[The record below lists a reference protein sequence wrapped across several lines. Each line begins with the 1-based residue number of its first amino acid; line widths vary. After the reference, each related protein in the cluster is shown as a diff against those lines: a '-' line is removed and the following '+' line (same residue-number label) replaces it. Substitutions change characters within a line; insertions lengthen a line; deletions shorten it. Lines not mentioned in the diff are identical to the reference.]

1 MDILIL
7 IFCLLSRNVLE
18 SFFNI
23 SKKKFNNSSYLFK
36 TNSNLV
42 TSPIINTGRVIKKQK
57 TLIKKTKTKNPTN
70 PQLPSYINTKVKFDT
85 ESDNA
90 DNMISKSIFKNQNSK
105 SIADTTHTNS
115 K

>member
-7 IFCLLSRNVLE
+7 IFSLLSRNVLE
-18 SFFNI
+18 NFFNV
-23 SKKKFNNSSYLFK
+23 SKKKINNSSFLFK

-42 TSPIINTGRVIKKQK
+42 TSSNINSVKVIKKQK
-57 TLIKKTKTKNPTN
+57 TLAKKTKTKNPTT
-70 PQLPSYINTKVKFDT
+70 PQLPSNINTKVKFDT

-90 DNMISKSIFKNQNSK
+90 ENTISKSIHKNQNTK